1 MKFSAVTVAAMAIS
15 SVLAKDRQYTT
26 EITYTSDGATKTYTS
41 THKTHKYG
49 KFNNTHHEGSKKP
62 KSTGTHKY
70 GKFNNTHHE
79 GSKKPKSTGTHKYGK
94 FNNTHHEKPTTEV
107 EIKVPENDASGNRMN
122 SMKLFGLTTGTAVV
136 AGALMLL

>member
-1 MKFSAVTVAAMAIS
+1 MLAKTERISDTMKFSAVTVAAMAIS

-49 KFNNTHHEGSKKP
+49 KFNNTHHE
-62 KSTGTHKY
+62 
-70 GKFNNTHHE
+70 
-79 GSKKPKSTGTHKYGK
+79 
-94 FNNTHHEKPTTEV
+94 KPTTEV

>member
-1 MKFSAVTVAAMAIS
+1 MLAKTERISDTMKFSAVTVAAMAIS

-79 GSKKPKSTGTHKYGK
+79 
-94 FNNTHHEKPTTEV
+94 KPTTEV